1 MDLIVIDKMPPLKV
15 TTRLEANGK
24 ITINVDVDKFGKELD
39 QVFVFTIQECMRLC
53 KRTRL
58 RLKPILEFSIR

>member
-1 MDLIVIDKMPPLKV
+1 MDLIVIDKMHPLKV

-53 KRTRL
+53 KN
-58 RLKPILEFSIR
+58 KADKAKIKAHFGI